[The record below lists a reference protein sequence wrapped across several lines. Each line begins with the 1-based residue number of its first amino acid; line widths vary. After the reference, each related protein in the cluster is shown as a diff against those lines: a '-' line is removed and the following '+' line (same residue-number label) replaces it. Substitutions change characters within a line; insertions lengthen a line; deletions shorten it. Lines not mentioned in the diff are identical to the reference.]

1 MMVCKVN
8 CKEEG
13 AASYECTV
21 TSKGQITIPKDL
33 RKKYKLEEG
42 ARVLLIP
49 SKEGIVLK
57 HRVVELRRMRGM
69 MKKEVNLQKASK
81 FITELRKE
89 WRLE

>member
-1 MMVCKVN
+1 V
-8 CKEEG
+8 
-13 AASYECTV
+13 AYESTV

-42 ARVLLIP
+42 AKILLIP
-49 SKEGIVLK
+49 LEEGIVLK